1 MTNHW
6 FRRVWP
12 IALWQLKQDRVRIPV
27 WIISFL
33 AVTVTTVTLFESLY
47 PSAEDRM
54 QLAHSVVNPAITALL
69 GPAYG
74 VDNYDVGAILA
85 HQMLLLTAVV
95 VAVMSILI
103 VTRHTREDE
112 EEGRAELI
120 SSLPVGRLS
129 NLVSTLLV
137 QLIVYI
143 TLSLLV
149 GIALVSINIPT
160 VTVEGSFLYG
170 AALGVT
176 GFFFAAVTAVMA
188 QLSETARGTVG
199 LSFAVLLTFYLIR
212 AIGDVSYDPLS
223 WFSPL
228 GWMLESRVF
237 VENNWWMIVLVFGVA
252 VLIAMFA
259 MYLNAIRDVGA
270 GLLPSKSGKSHASKW
285 LKSPLGFTI
294 RMQRTSILAWSIG
307 MFVFGATYGSVLVE
321 TDTYVAEIEIMAQ
334 MLGEDLGTGIELIEQ
349 FIVMLGV
356 IISIAATIP
365 MILSVYRLSKEEK
378 NNRIEQVVATALSR
392 RKLLGS
398 YVVTALIVSLLVMG
412 SAAFGM
418 ALAGTLTLDELAF
431 STAFNAIIVY
441 LPATWIMIGLAAL
454 FVGLGKWKGLTW
466 LYLGYAFIVVYL
478 GGILEFPSWMKS
490 LSPYELVPGL
500 PVEEMNWVALFSL
513 LMIFVALIIMSL
525 QVYAKRDL
533 RG

>member
-6 FRRVWP
+6 FGRVWP
-12 IALWQLKQDRVRIPV
+12 IALWQMKQDRVRIPV

-33 AVTVTTVTLFESLY
+33 IMTVTTATLFESLY

-112 EEGRAELI
+112 EDGRAELI

-129 NLVSTLLV
+129 NVTSTLLV

-143 TLSLLV
+143 TLSLFIGLV
-149 GIALVSINIPT
+149 LVSINIPSI
-160 VTVEGSFLYG
+160 TVEGSFLYG

-176 GFFFAAVTAVMA
+176 GFLFAAVTAVMA
-188 QLSETARGTVG
+188 QLSETARGTMG
-199 LSFAVLLTFYLIR
+199 LSFAVMLTFYLIR

-237 VENNWWMIVLVFGVA
+237 VENNWWMILLMFAVA
-252 VLIAMFA
+252 FLIAMIA

-270 GLLPSKSGKSHASKW
+270 GLLPSKPGKPHASKW

-294 RMQRTSILAWSIG
+294 RMQRTSIIAWTIG

-334 MLGEDLGTGIELIEQ
+334 MLGEDLGTGFELIEQ
-349 FIVMLGV
+349 FIVMLGA
-356 IISIAATIP
+356 IISIVATIP
-365 MILSVYRLSKEEK
+365 MILSMYRLSKEEK
-378 NNRIEQVVATALSR
+378 NNRIEQVVATTLSR
-392 RKLLGS
+392 RKLIGS
-398 YVVTALIVSLLVMG
+398 YLLTALIISVLIMA

-418 ALAGTLTLDELAF
+418 ALAGALTLDELAF

-441 LPATWIMIGLAAL
+441 LPATWVMIGLAAL
-454 FVGLGKWKGLTW
+454 CVGLGKWKGLTW
-466 LYLGYAFIVVYL
+466 LYLGYAFIVIYL

-500 PVEEMNWVALFSL
+500 PVEEMNWSALFGLIMMTIL
-513 LMIFVALIIMSL
+513 LIVISL
-525 QVYAKRDL
+525 QLYANRDL
-533 RG
+533 KG